1 MTIGIADRSALLA
14 VSPAALAAY
23 ARAGGW
29 SKTEPYGDH
38 SDVYNGGALPEIIVP
53 RTKHLA
59 DYASVV
65 ARLIEIFADAAEM
78 SEIALYND
86 LTTADRDVI
95 RVRVDGE
102 DGTIGINSGTSLV
115 SGARDMLLAAAC
127 SLNNPKP
134 LYRAGANREAT
145 DFVNQV
151 RLGQTE
157 PGSFVVTLLPPVVAP
172 PTQKPLMPDS
182 EDVDPPVARRVTC
195 RLHDALTATREAIER
210 TMSGD
215 TGVFADAVAS
225 GTSANLCD
233 ALAQMTKPFHE
244 LEVRVTWARTRPMPM
259 AHSIVR
265 FNKDDTPVLS
275 EAARV
280 FRDREPRPD
289 VHLLCFVQKLQ
300 QDDGETDGKVTLR
313 TAIEDKVQSVAAVLS
328 QSDYDRA
335 INAHKEKVP
344 IIATGDLDRFG
355 QRWRLLNPRV
365 VAVITDDE
373 EE

>member
-1 MTIGIADRSALLA
+1 M
-14 VSPAALAAY
+14 
-23 ARAGGW
+23 
-29 SKTEPYGDH
+29 
-38 SDVYNGGALPEIIVP
+38 PEIIVP
-53 RTKHLA
+53 RTKHLT

-102 DGTIGINSGTSLV
+102 DGTIGIHSGTSLV
-115 SGARDMLLAAAC
+115 SGTRDMLLAAAC
-127 SLNNPKP
+127 SLDNPKP
-134 LYRAGANREAT
+134 LYRASANREAA

-172 PTQKPLMPDS
+172 PTQKPLIPGT
-182 EDVDPPVARRVTC
+182 EDANPPVARRVAC
-195 RLHDALTATREAIER
+195 RLHDALAATREAIER

-225 GTSANLCD
+225 GISANLCD
-233 ALAQMTKPFHE
+233 SLAQMTKPFHE

-259 AHSIVR
+259 AHSTVR
-265 FNKDDTPVLS
+265 FNKDDTSVLS
-275 EAARV
+275 EAARG
-280 FRDREPRPD
+280 FRNREPRPD
-289 VHLLCFVQKLQ
+289 VHLPCSVQKLQ
-300 QDDGETDGKVTLR
+300 RDDGETDGTVTLR
-313 TAIEDKVQSVAAVLS
+313 TAIEDKIQSVTAVLS

-335 INAHKEKVP
+335 IDAHKGKVP

-355 QRWRLLNPRV
+355 QRWRLLNPRI

>member
-1 MTIGIADRSALLA
+1 MTIGIEDRSALLA
-14 VSPAALAAY
+14 VSPAALTAY

-29 SKTEPYGDH
+29 SKTETYGNH
-38 SDVYNGGALPEIIVP
+38 SDVYNGGTLPEIIVP

-65 ARLIEIFADAAEM
+65 ARLIKIFADAAEM
-78 SEIALYND
+78 NEIALYND
-86 LTTADRDVI
+86 LATADRDII
-95 RVRVDGE
+95 RVRVGGE
-102 DGTIGINSGTSLV
+102 DSTVDINSGTSLV

-134 LYRAGANREAT
+134 LYRAGANREAA

-172 PTQKPLMPDS
+172 PTQKPLMPDT
-182 EDVDPPVARRVTC
+182 EDINPPVARRVTC
-195 RLHDALTATREAIER
+195 RLHDALAATREAIER
-210 TMSGD
+210 TMGGD
-215 TGVFADAVAS
+215 TGVFAEAVAS

-233 ALAQMTKPFHE
+233 ALAQMTEPFHE
-244 LEVRVTWARTRPMPM
+244 LEVRVTWARTRPMPT
-259 AHSIVR
+259 AHSTVR

-280 FRDREPRPD
+280 FRNREPIPD
-289 VHLLCFVQKLQ
+289 VHLPCSVQKLQ
-300 QDDGETDGKVTLR
+300 RDDGETDGTVTLR
-313 TAIEDKVQSVAAVLS
+313 TSIEDKIQSVTAALS
-328 QSDYDRA
+328 QSDYNQA
-335 INAHKEKVP
+335 IDAHKGKVP

-355 QRWRLLNPRV
+355 QRWRLLNPRI